1 MYKNSTMQSNINWL
15 DNIRFLATIFVV
27 IIHIV
32 FPIVEKFEVISPL
45 YWHTANIIES
55 ICRSAVPLF
64 VMLSGALLLGKN
76 EELILFYRKRLQK
89 IAIPFVIWSLVYLVI
104 SYLSKFFFN
113 SSDQNKLLWLA
124 SQLKNGTAYHLW
136 YIYMILGLYLTI
148 PYLTKL
154 IPKLNKIDFY
164 MFFILWACTLFLK
177 VPIINSYF
185 PNFDLTFFTGYIGY
199 LLLGYFLANNYNLFS
214 CKSAGCMIMAGWICT
229 VILTYFYS
237 RQENKF
243 VGIFYNYL
251 SPNVALISAGLF
263 VFLRDFKI
271 NNQVSQKII
280 QTVSK
285 YSFGIYL
292 NHVLIITILYKF
304 GLDWKIFNPILGII
318 ITFLFVLT
326 ISLIFTFATEKM
338 KIRKYLG

>member
-1 MYKNSTMQSNINWL
+1 MQSNIAWL
-15 DNIRFLATIFVV
+15 DNIRFIATIFVV

-32 FPIVEKFEVISPL
+32 FPVVEKFEVIKPI

-76 EELILFYRKRLQK
+76 EQLMFFYRKRLHK
-89 IAIPFVIWSLVYLVI
+89 VAIPFVIWSLVYLVI
-104 SYLSKFFFN
+104 SYLSEFIFN
-113 SSDQNKLLWLA
+113 SSDKNKLLWLA

-177 VPIINSYF
+177 VPIINTYF

-199 LLLGYFLANNYNLFS
+199 LLLGYFLTKNDNYFS
-214 CKSAGCMIMAGWICT
+214 IKSGAFMVMAGWICT
-229 VILTYFYS
+229 ILLTYLS
-237 RQENKF
+237 SQQEKRF

-251 SPNVALISAGLF
+251 SPNVALITAGIF
-263 VFLRDFKI
+263 IILRDIKI
-271 NNQVSQKII
+271 KSPIFQKII

-292 NHVLIITILYKF
+292 THVLIITILYKF

-318 ITFLFVLT
+318 ITFLVVLAL
-326 ISLIFTFATEKM
+326 SVIFTFATEKM